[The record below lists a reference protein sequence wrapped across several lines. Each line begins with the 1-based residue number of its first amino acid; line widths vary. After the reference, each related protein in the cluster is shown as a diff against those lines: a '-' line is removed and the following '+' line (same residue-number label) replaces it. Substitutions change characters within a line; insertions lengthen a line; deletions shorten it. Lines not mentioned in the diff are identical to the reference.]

1 MASFGIATKKIARE
15 VLIPVS
21 APMNAS
27 TGWSLEQNLEPKLLL
42 LSLMSHAG
50 NSTVRTVSFDLQFMK
65 QRGQRDFLL
74 KKPTNCCL
82 GTWLS
87 SNPRKEKI
95 LIRPF
100 LGRET
105 FIFFYVLDFAHS
117 NTHVQFLLLVLMG
130 SCALLR
136 PKKDHRSL
144 ILATPFQC

>member
-1 MASFGIATKKIARE
+1 MIARE

-105 FIFFYVLDFAHS
+105 FIFFYVLDLPIQ
-117 NTHVQFLLLVLMG
+117 THMYN
-130 SCALLR
+130 SSSWC
-136 PKKDHRSL
+136 
-144 ILATPFQC
+144 